1 MLQSFVYQGFFW
13 QEVKSLEDHLAP
25 LRLGFRF
32 FQGRYNFMCSL
43 PKVVILTLLVCSSGI
58 SLESPRYTKSFGPLD
73 RLGIQS
79 PLVQNDFWYFQ
90 SALYPSKAILCQPH
104 RVSFRAH
111 AKQPSVDIIFY
122 IDFLTFPPISA
133 SF

>member
-1 MLQSFVYQGFFW
+1 
-13 QEVKSLEDHLAP
+13 
-25 LRLGFRF
+25 
-32 FQGRYNFMCSL
+32 MCSL

-73 RLGIQS
+73 RLEIQT